1 MMRFFYMW
9 MYVSLKYSIR
19 IYFKKTAVVN
29 APKEIFGS
37 TIYVSNHA
45 ASFMDPLTV
54 ASLRR
59 PITFFMTRSD
69 IFTKYVKPILWAA
82 HMLPIYRQHDG
93 EDTKNRNEEVFERCA
108 RVLKYGRNLLVFGEG
123 FTDDVF
129 IRRLKPIKKGAIR
142 IGFTTLGILDWKKK
156 IYIAAVG
163 ANYSKPNM
171 MRSNVI
177 VETSDKICL
186 NDYKEA
192 YLSNPGKTITD
203 LTKTIEEMMQ
213 QCITHIEV
221 AIDAP
226 FHENIMGITRK
237 GMHPTSVNKALP
249 LVSRHKY
256 SQKLAEFFNE
266 NKDLVHSELLP
277 LREKLEK
284 YNARLAKAK
293 INDMD
298 VVEKIQMGKLN
309 FWKDRLKLTFL
320 FPLTLLGILHCGVVY
335 FLVKWW
341 VEKSFKRKVFYG
353 SVKLLLGMILMG
365 LINIPVIFLF
375 YHYLY
380 PSYILGFIYYA
391 LIGFFFLAAYI
402 SKMSW
407 TDLKRKKK
415 INDLQLKEL
424 AQERVALLNEIE
436 KVISVA

>member
-1 MMRFFYMW
+1 MW

-19 IYFKKTAVVN
+19 IYFKKTAVIN
-29 APKEIFGS
+29 APREILGS
-37 TIYVSNHA
+37 TIYVSNHS

-69 IFTKYVKPILWAA
+69 IFTKYSKPILWAA

-93 EDTKNRNEEVFERCA
+93 ADTKNKNEVVFERCA
-108 RVLKYGRNLLVFGEG
+108 KVLKYGRNLLVFGEG

-129 IRRLKPIKKGAIR
+129 IRRLKPVKKGAIR
-142 IGFTTLGILDWKKK
+142 IGFTTLEILDWKKK

-163 ANYSKPNM
+163 ANYSEPNM
-171 MRSNVI
+171 MRSNI
-177 VETSDKICL
+177 LVETSDKICL

-203 LTKTIEEMMQ
+203 LTKIIEEMMQ

-237 GMHPTSVNKALP
+237 GMHPTSVNNAIP
-249 LVSRHKY
+249 LITRHKY
-256 SQKLAEFFNE
+256 SQKLAQFFNE
-266 NKDLVHSELLP
+266 NKNLVHNELLP

-284 YNARLAKAK
+284 YIARLSKAK

-298 VVEKIQMGKLN
+298 VVEKIQIGKLN
-309 FWKDRLKLTFL
+309 LLKDRLKLVLL
-320 FPLTLLGILHCGVVY
+320 FPLTLLGIIHCGVVY
-335 FLVKWW
+335 LLVKWW
-341 VEKSFKRKVFYG
+341 VEKNFKRKVFYG
-353 SVKLLLGMILMG
+353 SVKLLVGMIIMG

-375 YHYLY
+375 YNYVY

-391 LIGFFFLAAYI
+391 LIGVFFLAAYT
-402 SKMSW
+402 SKTSW

-415 INDLQLKEL
+415 INDFQLGEL
-424 AQERVALLNEIE
+424 AKERVVLLNEIE
-436 KVISVA
+436 EAISVA